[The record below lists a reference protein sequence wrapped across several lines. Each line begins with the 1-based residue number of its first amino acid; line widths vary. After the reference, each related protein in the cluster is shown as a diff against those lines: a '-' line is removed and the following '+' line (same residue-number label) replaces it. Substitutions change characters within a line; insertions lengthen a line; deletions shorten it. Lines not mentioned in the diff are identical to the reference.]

1 MARADVAVDARP
13 AAAGG
18 ASASAS
24 VSRRFDERFLRKLE
38 SLVMML
44 RRSSRVALG
53 QVRANRMSKRVG
65 AGLEFAD
72 HRDYAAGDDL
82 RYLDWNLYG
91 RLGRLALRL
100 FQEEEDLTIEVLVD
114 ASASMSVGS
123 PPKLD
128 LALQIGAAL
137 AYVGLANLD
146 RVAVTTLGDASGE
159 RERERSSPSPG
170 PRNGFPDPPARGSAG
185 RSPAEPN
192 ASLPPARGKGAILPI
207 LRMLDGVDA
216 AGRTALAPAV
226 RAFLASRRR
235 RRRGLAIVVSDFY
248 DPAGYRAALDLLRHH
263 RMEIVAIQVSA
274 PEEVS
279 PTLLGDVRLRDVE
292 TGETRELTVSPA
304 VLAAYTKRRDALV
317 RGLEGFCRERAIPCF
332 SVQSD
337 QLFDA
342 VVLRLFRAGGFLR

>member
-1 MARADVAVDARP
+1 MARVAAAAGP

-18 ASASAS
+18 AAAP
-24 VSRRFDERFLRKLE
+24 VTARFDERFLRKLE

-72 HRDYAAGDDL
+72 HRDYVAGDDL

-100 FQEEEDLTIEVLVD
+100 FQEEEDLTIEVLID

-128 LALQIGAAL
+128 LALQVGAAL

-146 RVAVTTLGDASGE
+146 RVAVTALGDAGAD
-159 RERERSSPSPG
+159 RER
-170 PRNGFPDPPARGSAG
+170 AG
-185 RSPAEPN
+185 
-192 ASLPPARGKGAILPI
+192 LPPARGKGAILPI
-207 LRMLDGVDA
+207 MRMLDGVDA
-216 AGRTALAPAV
+216 AGRTALAPAM

-263 RMEIVAIQVSA
+263 RLEIVAIQVSA

-279 PTLLGDVRLRDVE
+279 PALHGDVRLRDVE

-304 VLAAYTKRRDALV
+304 VLAAYTKRREALV
-317 RGLEGFCRERAIPCF
+317 RGLAGFCRERAIPCF
-332 SVQSD
+332 SVMSD
-337 QLFDA
+337 QPFDA
-342 VVLRLFRAGGFLR
+342 VVLRMFRAGGFLR

>member
-1 MARADVAVDARP
+1 MARAGVAVEP
-13 AAAGG
+13 AAAGN
-18 ASASAS
+18 ASAS
-24 VSRRFDERFLRKLE
+24 VSKRFDERFLRKLE

-123 PPKLD
+123 PPKVD
-128 LALQIGAAL
+128 LALQVGAAL

-146 RVAVTTLGDASGE
+146 RVAVTALGDAGGE
-159 RERERSSPSPG
+159 RERASSSPG
-170 PRNGFPDPPARGSAG
+170 TRNGFPDPPATGSAG
-185 RSPAEPN
+185 RSPASPN

-226 RAFLASRRR
+226 RAFLASRQR

-263 RMEIVAIQVSA
+263 RLETVAIQVSA

-279 PTLLGDVRLRDVE
+279 PTLHGDVRLRDVE

-304 VLAAYTKRRDALV
+304 VLAAYTKRREALV

-337 QLFDA
+337 QPFDA
-342 VVLRLFRAGGFLR
+342 VVLRMFRAGGFLR